1 MQKCK
6 NLPFLSPQ
14 WLKQYFKK
22 YERLAGYSKLGKNF
36 FTWSAFILSGVLI
49 FIFIAAKIFK
59 FDHTEVL
66 WLSFY
71 REFLVGICP
80 FTVATL
86 GWLLEK
92 KNWDS
97 LGYQYRNTVKLFD
110 KTIKFVESNNHTV
123 EEKKQIIKELMLYAH
138 QENTE
143 WNNIKKNAEPEPMM

>member
-1 MQKCK
+1 M
-6 NLPFLSPQ
+6 
-14 WLKQYFKK
+14 
-22 YERLAGYSKLGKNF
+22 
-36 FTWSAFILSGVLI
+36 I
-49 FIFIAAKIFK
+49 FIFIAAKVFK